1 MKDLNKL
8 LGVDESVII
17 DNPSLEDERPDEQ
30 YDPQELK
37 WGIEV
42 EMEDNHSEDEE
53 IQKSI
58 AKDHLDE
65 DPNYYS
71 KLKEIEPDHF

>member
-8 LGVDESVII
+8 LDLDESVII
-17 DNPSLEDERPDEQ
+17 DNPSLEDERPDED
-30 YDPQELK
+30 YDPQELE
-37 WGIEV
+37 WGIKV

-65 DPNYYS
+65 DPKYYT

>member
-30 YDPQELK
+30 YDSQELK

>member
-8 LGVDESVII
+8 LDLDESIII
-17 DNPSLEDERPDEQ
+17 DNPSMDDNRPDKN
-30 YDPQELK
+30 YDPKELEM
-37 WGIEV
+37 GIKV
-42 EMEDNHSEDEE
+42 ELEDNHSDNEE

-65 DPNYYS
+65 DPKYYT
-71 KLKEIEPDHF
+71 KLKTIDSHY